1 MVNSAIGGG
10 GNGPEA
16 LPSEILEKS
25 EMPTLVIVGIAMAA
39 LGLLVANAAL
49 VMWFVVRKRNKGTKA
64 RGQYSLC
71 DGFSSC

>member
-1 MVNSAIGGG
+1 MVNSANGG

-49 VMWFVVRKRNKGTKA
+49 VAWFVVRKRNKGT
-64 RGQYSLC
+64 RSR
-71 DGFSSC
+71 